1 MAPCWWRAVE
11 ALDALAGHG
20 GPPLLGDQDRSRHPG
35 QHDGHGGDPEHTR
48 PGSRQAVRPHAP
60 GDPTRH
66 RTVIMATVST
76 RPAVA
81 SSARAPYGRLRRR
94 ALPWEPPVQRM
105 EAMAS
110 LTKRIMKFVQSPQGQ
125 QLMERAKVEAS
136 KPENRRKLD
145 QLRRRYLDKR
155 R

>member
-35 QHDGHGGDPEHTR
+35 QHAATA
-48 PGSRQAVRPHAP
+48 PGTPDLVLANGPPAP

>member
-1 MAPCWWRAVE
+1 
-11 ALDALAGHG
+11 
-20 GPPLLGDQDRSRHPG
+20 
-35 QHDGHGGDPEHTR
+35 
-48 PGSRQAVRPHAP
+48 
-60 GDPTRH
+60 
-66 RTVIMATVST
+66 
-76 RPAVA
+76 
-81 SSARAPYGRLRRR
+81 
-94 ALPWEPPVQRM
+94 M

-125 QLMERAKVEAS
+125 QLMERAKVEAT